1 MRLKGKESLA
11 AAREAREAQIRGAAG
26 GGGGRAVEN
35 NGNRGRRRQ
44 NSVESTMYDSSDSYE
59 NHVID
64 LRGSPSRGSGMDEGE
79 SPVRAVQSE
88 GEGSLENGSA
98 RADSELGQ
106 RLSNGNNG
114 RSPKYQYVYRR
125 HATPEAEED
134 EYEEPV
140 QPREH
145 DFIPGQL
152 VWAKFARFPWWPA
165 QVIDPSEVQEGTGG
179 KRNSDTDLL
188 VRFFGTYDYGWV
200 DPFTNLSDFD
210 VKLTERSKIR
220 KKALQKGVEEALK
233 WRSSGTFPEK
243 WELTTKSVKQKKTSN
258 VQSNGAKPSAAKVKG
273 KATEPE
279 AKVKRAPRK
288 RKPKVLFEDE
298 GAVQRKPQRIPRRMR
313 IMRQLGL
320 AAPTGS
326 PFTPEYV
333 RT

>member
-11 AAREAREAQIRGAAG
+11 AAREAREAQIRGGGAAAG
-26 GGGGRAVEN
+26 KAAEN
-35 NGNRGRRRQ
+35 ANRGRGRN

-98 RADSELGQ
+98 RADSDLGH
-106 RLSNGNNG
+106 RLVNGNNG

-125 HATPEAEED
+125 HATPEAEEEVD

-145 DFIPGQL
+145 NFIPGQL

-165 QVIDPSEVQEGTGG
+165 QVIDPTEVYEGTGG

-200 DPFTNLSDFD
+200 DPFNNLSDFD

-220 KKALQKGVEEALK
+220 KKALQKGVEEALT

-243 WELTTKSVKQKKTSN
+243 WKMTSKTFKRKKTNN
-258 VQSNGAKPSAAKVKG
+258 VQSNGVKSSAAKVKA
-273 KATEPE
+273 KETEPE
-279 AKVKRAPRK
+279 IKVKRAPRK
-288 RKPKVLFEDE
+288 RKPKVLFEEE
-298 GAVQRKPQRIPRRMR
+298 GTVQRKPQRIPRRMR

-320 AAPTGS
+320 AAPVGS
-326 PFTPEYV
+326 PFSPEYV
-333 RT
+333 RS